1 MFVIFLILSLNN
13 HNCFL
18 DKVGSDL
25 SYIISSPSRWER
37 NDYIKLTGM
46 TASLGALIFLDDEI
60 RGKVQCYNGT
70 INDFADPFEQL
81 GSEIGVALLG
91 GSVLI
96 GYITDNDKIK
106 RLSLSASESAI
117 ISVGITYL
125 IKTTL
130 GRKRP
135 QLEEGPYKWT
145 GPNLESERMSM
156 PSGHSAFAFAIASY
170 ISSETDNLLVDIL
183 SYACATLVGYSRIKD
198 DQHWASDV
206 YLGAI
211 IGISVGRVISILD

>member
-1 MFVIFLILSLNN
+1 MFIIFLVLSLNN

-18 DKVGSDL
+18 NKVGSDL
-25 SYIISSPSRWER
+25 SYIISSPTRWER
-37 NDYIKLTGM
+37 NDYIKLSGI
-46 TASLGALIFLDDEI
+46 TASLGALILLDDDI
-60 RGKVQCYNGT
+60 RAEVQDYNGT
-70 INDFADPFEQL
+70 INDIVDPFEYL

-106 RLSLSASESAI
+106 RLSLRASESAS

-125 IKTTL
+125 IKMTL

-135 QLEEGPYKWT
+135 KLEEGPYKCT
-145 GPNLESERMSM
+145 GPTLESGRMSM

-170 ISSETDNLLVDIL
+170 ISSEIDNLLVDIL

-206 YLGAI
+206 YLGAL
-211 IGISVGRVISILD
+211 IGISVGRTISILD